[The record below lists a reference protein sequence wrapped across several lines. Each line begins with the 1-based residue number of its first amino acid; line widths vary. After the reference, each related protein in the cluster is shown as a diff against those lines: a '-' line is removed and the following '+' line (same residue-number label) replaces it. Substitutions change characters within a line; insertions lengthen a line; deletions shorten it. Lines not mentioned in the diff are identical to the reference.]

1 MIRLNNQSPGAPS
14 LVGANGSLCNVLDW
28 ALPQAGWAIEYTAAN
43 ARVYRPGQGNRHR
56 LSVRHDSAVSGS
68 VGLCTIRGCENATSA
83 TALVDPFPTVTQA
96 SDPTSTILVGT
107 NTTVPREFETI
118 VTPTFMLL
126 AVGALMNNT
135 AGWDLMFF
143 GDLPPTYPEDQFS
156 TAILVG
162 ASSAATSSSARAMS
176 SSVSSGVAAAKLYW
190 ARTIDGSMKSPAGSL
205 WGSVSA
211 VAGNFCTVA
220 NTTAMRA
227 GYRNEIVRERV
238 GASCAGG
245 PAVGPMAVVRRAQ
258 VPFLWNPVHTGIG
271 SITSDD
277 TFTDT
282 AYAAGSLFRV
292 VPASS
297 AIAAILELSNT
308 WAP

>member
-28 ALPQAGWAIEYTAAN
+28 ALPQDGWAIEYTAAN

-56 LSVRHDSAVSGS
+56 LSVHHDSAVSGS

-83 TALVDPFPTVTQA
+83 TALVDPFPTVTQV
-96 SDPTSTILVGT
+96 SGSTSTILVGVD
-107 NTTVPREFETI
+107 TTVPREFEII

-126 AVGALMNNT
+126 AVGTLVNKT
-135 AGWDLMFF
+135 AGWDLMLF

-162 ASSAATSSSARAMS
+162 GSSATTASSRAMS
-176 SSVSSGVAAAKLYW
+176 SSVSSGVAATKLYW
-190 ARTIDGSMKSPAGSL
+190 ARTIDGSTKSPVGSL
-205 WGSVSA
+205 WGSVSTTTSSFCA
-211 VAGNFCTVA
+211 VT
-220 NTTAMRA
+220 NTTVMRA

-245 PAVGPMAVVRRAQ
+245 PTVGPMAVVRRAQ

-282 AYAAGSLFRV
+282 AYAAESLFRV
-292 VPASS
+292 VPATSS
-297 AIAAILELSNT
+297 MAAILELSNT